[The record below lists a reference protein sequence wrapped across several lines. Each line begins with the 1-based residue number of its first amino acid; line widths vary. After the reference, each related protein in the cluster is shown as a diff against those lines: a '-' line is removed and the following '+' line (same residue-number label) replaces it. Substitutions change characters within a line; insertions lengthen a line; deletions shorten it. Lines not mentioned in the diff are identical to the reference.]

1 MLEAHRQPS
10 PPFDSAEAVDD
21 TRIIGYEPLF
31 APQMIQ
37 YEFPLSDTSKETVVR
52 GRRHARRILHGEDD
66 RMLVIVGPCSI
77 HDVKAA
83 MEYAL
88 RLKALAEKHKDTLHI
103 IMRTYFEKP
112 RTTVGWKGLIN
123 DPFIDS
129 TFKINNG
136 LRIARQLLSDI
147 TNIGMPVGFELLDT
161 ISPQY
166 FNDAVSWGAIGART
180 TECQLHRELA
190 SGVSFPVGFKNGTD
204 GNVNIALDAIQ
215 ASSHGHHFLSVTKQG
230 LTSIVHTTGND
241 TCHII
246 MRGSNKGPNYEKPFI
261 DEVVTQ
267 LKAKGE
273 RAHVMV
279 DASHGNSNKNH
290 KNQLLVVKDVAQQI
304 SAGSTAIFG
313 MMIESNIN
321 EGNQKVPATGAKDL
335 KYGVSITDAC
345 VNWETT
351 VEMMDILSAAI
362 QARRVLQK

>member
-1 MLEAHRQPS
+1 MML
-10 PPFDSAEAVDD
+10 
-21 TRIIGYEPLF
+21 
-31 APQMIQ
+31 Q
-37 YEFPLSDTSKETVVR
+37 YETPLSEASKETVVR
-52 GRRHARRILHGEDD
+52 GRRQARRILYGEDD
-66 RMLVIVGPCSI
+66 RLLVVVGPCSI
-77 HDVKAA
+77 HDVPAA
-83 MEYAL
+83 LEYAARL
-88 RLKALAEKHKDTLHI
+88 RAIADIHRDTLCI

-129 TFKINNG
+129 SFKINQG
-136 LRIARQLLSDI
+136 LRIARQLLADI
-147 TNIGMPVGFELLDT
+147 TKIGLPVGFELLDT

-230 LTSIVHTTGND
+230 LTSIVHTAGND

-246 MRGSNKGPNYEKPFI
+246 LRGSNKGPNYEKPFV
-261 DEVVTQ
+261 DEVVAQ
-267 LKAKGE
+267 LAARNE
-273 RAHVMV
+273 RPSVMV

-290 KNQLLVVKDVAQQI
+290 KNQMLVVKEIARQVNSGSKDV
-304 SAGSTAIFG
+304 FG
-313 MMIESNIN
+313 VMIESNIN

-351 VEMMDILSAAI
+351 VEMLDILSKAVA
-362 QARRVLQK
+362 ARRAL